1 MSRIPPL
8 IPRTGASVVGLR
20 RKFNNYFLL
29 NHNILAGNSIF
40 QERQIVN
47 RGNQHT
53 LRIEFLLP
61 QSPKPWKRSHR
72 ERGSRR
78 HT

>member
-29 NHNILAGNSIF
+29 NHNILVDNYF
-40 QERQIVN
+40 FMNVE
-47 RGNQHT
+47 
-53 LRIEFLLP
+53 
-61 QSPKPWKRSHR
+61 
-72 ERGSRR
+72 
-78 HT
+78 